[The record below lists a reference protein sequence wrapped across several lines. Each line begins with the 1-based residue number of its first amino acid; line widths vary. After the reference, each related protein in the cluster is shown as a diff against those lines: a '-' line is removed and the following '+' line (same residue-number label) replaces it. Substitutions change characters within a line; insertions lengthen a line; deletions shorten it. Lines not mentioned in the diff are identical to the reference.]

1 MNMRCFKM
9 KKVFVSDV
17 TLFEEKR
24 GAALSFKE
32 KLEIARQLDKIQ
44 TDLIEFPAV
53 RDEHTD
59 TLLLKTVSAFLSKS
73 RISLKIGRAE
83 DPAERAA
90 LLSKAPGAR
99 LSVALPVSTVQMEY
113 TLHLKGEK
121 MLALI
126 AERVAAC
133 AAAGVEVEFSALDA
147 TRAEFELLSAA
158 ISRAIQS
165 GAKVI
170 SFEDTA
176 GILMPYEVA
185 DFIEK
190 LYAAVPELSGVCLG
204 VSFTNALHI
213 GAACAIA
220 AVRAGAGEV
229 KVSAAGG
236 EMTPYAD
243 FADILRLRGADEGFS
258 SDVLYTELHRAVSQI
273 EWIASE
279 KRSSSS
285 LSQIAAIPASEPQ
298 DFELDESADLNAV
311 IHAVSRLGYDLSDAD
326 YELVYDTVR
335 KTARSKA
342 VGAKEL
348 DAIVASCAL
357 QAEPT
362 WQLLSYNINCS
373 NVMQPSAHIRLRKN
387 GTEHQ
392 GITVGDGP
400 IDAAFLAIEQITG
413 HHYELDDFEI
423 QSVTEGREALGS
435 ALIKLRRGAKLYA
448 GRGISTDIIYSCIQA
463 YLSAL
468 NKIAYEE
475 NGV

>member
-1 MNMRCFKM
+1 M

-24 GAALSFKE
+24 SAALSFKE
-32 KLEIARQLDKIQ
+32 KLEIARQLDKIH
-44 TDLIEFPAV
+44 TDLIEFPAI
-53 RDEHTD
+53 RDENAD
-59 TLLLKTVSAFLSKS
+59 TLLLKTVSSFLGNS
-73 RISLKIGRAE
+73 RISLKIGSGE
-83 DPAERAA
+83 NPAERAQ

-113 TLHLKGEK
+113 TFHLKGEK
-121 MLALI
+121 MLAHI
-126 AERVAAC
+126 AERISAC
-133 AAAGVEVEFSALDA
+133 AAAGLETEFFALDA
-147 TRAEFELLSAA
+147 TRADFDFLAKAVSCAVEN
-158 ISRAIQS
+158 
-165 GAKVI
+165 GAQVVT
-170 SFEDTA
+170 FEDTA
-176 GILMPYEVA
+176 GVLMPYEVA

-190 LYAAVPELSGVCLG
+190 LCAAVPALAGVRLG
-204 VSFTNALHI
+204 VSFSNSLHI
-213 GAACAIA
+213 AAACSIA

-236 EMTPYAD
+236 TMTPYGD

-258 SDVLYTELHRAVSQI
+258 SGVLNTELHRAISQI

-279 KRSSSS
+279 KRTASALS
-285 LSQIAAIPASEPQ
+285 LEAAIPSSDPQ
-298 DFELDESADLNAV
+298 NFELDESADQNAV
-311 IHAVSRLGYDLSDAD
+311 IHAVRRLGYDLSDAD
-326 YELVYDTVR
+326 YALVYETVR
-335 KTARSKA
+335 QTAKSKA

-362 WQLLSYNINCS
+362 WQLISYNINCS

-387 GTEHQ
+387 GVDHQ

-413 HHYELDDFEI
+413 HHWELDDFEI